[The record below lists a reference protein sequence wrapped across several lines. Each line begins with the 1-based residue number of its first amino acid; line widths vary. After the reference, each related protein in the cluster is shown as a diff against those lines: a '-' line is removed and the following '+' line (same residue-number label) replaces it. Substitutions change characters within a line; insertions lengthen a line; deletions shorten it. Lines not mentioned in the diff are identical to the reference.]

1 MKRKIIIF
9 ISIVLIALIIISI
22 VFAIVNNHKPKI
34 ETTGNIDEKTF
45 YALTKFGID
54 SEKIQIVDVKN
65 YDDAGFADWYNVDF
79 NKNSVV
85 RLQRS
90 SGGGAKIHESYEK
103 SEYQLAD
110 EYIEQIK
117 IKLEELRNINNDDE
131 ELVERPAY
139 YSQIYNTIKTKD
151 EEKTFYLGKEGYEI
165 ILDIISIISN
175 TKYEY

>member
-9 ISIVLIALIIISI
+9 ISIVLIALTIISI
-22 VFAIVNNHKPKI
+22 VFAIVNSHKPKI
-34 ETTGNIDEKTF
+34 EITGNIDEKTF
-45 YALTKFGID
+45 YTLTKFEID
-54 SEKIQIVDVKN
+54 SEKVQIVDVKN
-65 YDDAGFADWYNVDF
+65 YDDGGSADWYNVDF

-151 EEKTFYLGKEGYEI
+151 EEKTFYLGKEGYDI
-165 ILDIISIISN
+165 ISDIISIISN